1 MTLRPL
7 RCMLYASAGTASTA
21 AITTDKAAKGEEKG
35 SSLSPFAGK
44 LYLCA

>member
-1 MTLRPL
+1 MTLRRL
-7 RCMLYASAGTASTA
+7 RCVPYAAAGTASTA
-21 AITTDKAAKGEEKG
+21 DITTDKAAKGEEKG

>member
-7 RCMLYASAGTASTA
+7 RGMPYASAGTASTA
-21 AITTDKAAKGEEKG
+21 ALTTDKAAKGEEKG